1 MIKRLLQSLCL
12 LLVVLGFNACSSDDN
27 SNMTGDE
34 QTFVTFWINDPQGAK
49 IEEIKQ
55 MTIKLTELN
64 SNKKTELVYEG
75 DKKIQ
80 KALPT
85 GTYDITVEG
94 VITHK
99 VNGVVEESKV
109 GNFIKGV
116 VISGREMTKAID
128 IVFKT
133 SSTGFVIEEVFFA
146 GTKTPQGLQYTD
158 DQYFKITNNSDEVLY
173 ADGLTIA
180 ESTFMTTN
188 KYDYTPNLMD
198 KKVAVQAVYKVPG
211 SGKEYPIQPGKS
223 IIIADKAIDHVAETG
238 IPTSFDL
245 SKADFEWYDESSVPT
260 MQDTDN
266 PNVPNLD
273 KIYSYTRSIWIISQ
287 QGNRA
292 YLLLRM
298 GTDTEDFLNNYE
310 ESYKYIHPATNKEM
324 TSKSYFVPNEWI
336 LDAVNLSPKDKYAW
350 LVTDSSLDAGYTQCG
365 ENSKDPNRYGKSI
378 RRKVSHVNEKGRSVL
393 QDTNNSSE
401 DFIPTSIPSLLK

>member
-1 MIKRLLQSLCL
+1 MIKRLLQSLSL

-34 QTFVTFWINDPQGAK
+34 QTFVTFWINDPQDAK

-133 SSTGFVIEEVFFA
+133 SSTGFVIEEIFFA

-173 ADGLTIA
+173 LDGMLFVQ
-180 ESTFMTTN
+180 SKFMTN
-188 KYDYTPNLMD
+188 DKQDYTPNIMGEALS
-198 KKVAVQAVYKVPG
+198 AGAILQVPG
-211 SGKEYPIQPGKS
+211 KGKDHPVEPGKS
-223 IIIADKAIDHVAETG
+223 VIFAENAINHREFNSNSIDLTNAEFQNFRDGVHDVVGLKAAKMITIHDELVVNIQGSYAYALVKMPEGMTTEKLVVDNIYDYEYEMIFG
-238 IPTSFDL
+238 GEAYPSVDSAIKIPNS
-245 SKADFEWYDESSVPT
+245 
-260 MQDTDN
+260 
-266 PNVPNLD
+266 
-273 KIYSYTRSIWIISQ
+273 WI
-287 QGNRA
+287 
-292 YLLLRM
+292 
-298 GTDTEDFLNNYE
+298 
-310 ESYKYIHPATNKEM
+310 
-324 TSKSYFVPNEWI
+324 V
-336 LDAVNLSPKDKYAW
+336 DAVNLGIADEYMWNVTSPSVDM
-350 LVTDSSLDAGYTQCG
+350 GYTYITQHVG
-365 ENSKDPNRYGKSI
+365 DEGRYGKAV
-378 RRKVSHVNEKGRSVL
+378 RRNVL
-393 QDTNNSSE
+393 GKNAAGNNVLKDTNNSTV
-401 DFIPTSIPSLLK
+401 DFAPAVRPSLFKY

>member
-1 MIKRLLQSLCL
+1 MIKRLLQSLSL

-34 QTFVTFWINDPQGAK
+34 QTFVTFWINDPQDAK

-173 ADGLTIA
+173 LDGMLFVQ
-180 ESTFMTTN
+180 SKFMTN
-188 KYDYTPNLMD
+188 DKQDYTPNIMSEALS
-198 KKVAVQAVYKVPG
+198 AGAILQFPG
-211 SGKEYPIQPGKS
+211 KGKDHPVEPGKS
-223 IIIADKAIDHVAETG
+223 VIFAENAINHKEFNSNSIDLTNAEFQNFRDGVHDAVGLKAAKMITIHDELVINIQGSYAYALVKMPEGMTTEKLVVDNIYDYEYEMIFG
-238 IPTSFDL
+238 GEAYPSVDSAIKIPNS
-245 SKADFEWYDESSVPT
+245 
-260 MQDTDN
+260 
-266 PNVPNLD
+266 
-273 KIYSYTRSIWIISQ
+273 WI
-287 QGNRA
+287 
-292 YLLLRM
+292 
-298 GTDTEDFLNNYE
+298 
-310 ESYKYIHPATNKEM
+310 
-324 TSKSYFVPNEWI
+324 V
-336 LDAVNLSPKDKYAW
+336 DAVNLGIADEYMWNVTSPSVDM
-350 LVTDSSLDAGYTQCG
+350 GYTYITQHVG
-365 ENSKDPNRYGKSI
+365 DEGRYGKAV
-378 RRKVSHVNEKGRSVL
+378 RRHVIGKNAAGNNVL
-393 QDTNNSSE
+393 KDTNNSTV
-401 DFIPTSIPSLLK
+401 DFAPAVRPSLFKY